1 MADFTSKFWEWY
13 IFILVGLSF
22 AFCFALIIWMS
33 RGRKPGAKAE
43 SHGHVWDGDLEEL
56 NNPLP
61 QWWLYMFYIT
71 LFFGIAYL
79 LIYPGSGVFAGGI
92 KWSEV
97 GQYEQEMKTAEQKYG
112 PLYEKYRTQDIVA
125 VASNPEALK
134 MGQRLFMTYCTACHG
149 SDAGGGGVGSGFPN
163 LRDNDWLYGGQPE
176 NIKASI
182 RGGRSGAMPPWG
194 AALGAEGMHNVSEY
208 VMGLSGRTVNAE
220 AAAAGKEKFQQLCVA
235 CHGADGKGNPAMGAP
250 NLTDNIWLYGGSQA
264 AIMKTI
270 SDGRSGRMPA
280 HGDFLG
286 DAKVHLLAAYIY
298 SLSNKELKAAK

>member
-97 GQYEQEMKTAEQKYG
+97 GQYEQEMKVAEQKYG
-112 PLYEKYRTQDIVA
+112 PLYEKFRTQDIKL
-125 VASNPEALK
+125 VASDPEALK
-134 MGQRLFMTYCTACHG
+134 IGQRLFMTYCTACHG
-149 SDAGGGGVGSGFPN
+149 SDAGGGPGFPS
-163 LRDNDWLYGGQPE
+163 LRDQDWLYGGQPE
-176 NIKASI
+176 TIKASI
-182 RGGRSGAMPPWG
+182 MDGRNGAMPPWG
-194 AALGAEGMHNVSEY
+194 AVLGSEGTHNVSEY
-208 VMGLSGRTVNAE
+208 VMSLSGRKVNTE
-220 AAAAGKEKFQQLCVA
+220 AAVAGKEKYQQLCVA

-250 NLTDNIWLYGGSQA
+250 NLTDNVWLYGGSQG
-264 AIMKTI
+264 AIVKSI

-280 HGDFLG
+280 HGEFLG